1 MCSDGVC
8 DIVVECGMRVC
19 VVCGKVVARDLNT
32 SNTSFSQRFSSLGQ
46 KRYSRK
52 KRFNNRILGAL
63 QRRINHS
70 LDLQLVRYLK
80 QCHRRKKLNSPEELL
95 LRMSEYRSPRKPYLH
110 ALLYWTE
117 VTGEK
122 VELMTREDEHFISM
136 WFDEIFFA
144 RNRLAFP
151 RPRPPMATLLQ
162 LVVQEFDLKNVK
174 YLVRFT
180 RHLRCPAR
188 TRKYYDQTQKCFAYI
203 KNGGLKNW
211 DGETEDCEKVSQSD
225 RALECL
231 SNDGRGKSG
240 DCCWDL

>member
-1 MCSDGVC
+1 
-8 DIVVECGMRVC
+8 MRVC

-231 SNDGRGKSG
+231 SNDGRGESR

>member
-1 MCSDGVC
+1 MKVC
-8 DIVVECGMRVC
+8 VECG
-19 VVCGKVVARDLNT
+19 VVTTRDLNT

-80 QCHRRKKLNSPEELL
+80 QCHRRASLNSPEELL

-122 VELMTREDEHFISM
+122 VELMTKEDEHFISM

-162 LVVQEFDLKNVK
+162 LVVQEFDLKDVK

-188 TRKYYDQTQKCFAYI
+188 SRKYHEQTQKCFAYI
-203 KNGGLKNW
+203 TNGGLKNW
-211 DGETEDCEKVSQSD
+211 DGTTENTQEASQTD
-225 RALECL
+225 RTLESL
-231 SNDGRGKSG
+231 SLGGRGESG
-240 DCCWDL
+240 DCGWDL